1 MRSNII
7 ASHFKSLHSDVDIHF
22 VLSEQAPYKHDC
34 QFPVHLTPS
43 SPTNCTDE
51 VNQIIDK
58 LKPDIVIFDAAGR
71 GQQMKHAMNTGAK
84 VVFISQHPKKRAK
97 GLMLSRLPF
106 ITQHWIA
113 QPEFALPAL
122 SIWERVKLALYRKPL
137 PTYLG
142 CLYQQPSLTEEKT
155 TLASFGLVE
164 NDYVLLS
171 AGSGG
176 HTLDGQPASV
186 VFSDIAIKVS
196 RELKLKCIV
205 VLGSSFAGTVP
216 ANTASVYF
224 VKKLEN
230 NSFIALLANCR
241 FALLSGGGSL
251 LQGIAM
257 KKMVVTTSVA
267 KDQPA
272 RIRACE
278 KEQLVLSAEPNS
290 RDIYAAVQQILQSE
304 TNLALNNALTK
315 CSLTNGIGQ
324 TEKLLSGLL

>member
-113 QPEFALPAL
+113 QPEFAMPAL

-137 PTYLG
+137 PIYLG
-142 CLYQQPSLTEEKT
+142 CLYQQPSLTEEKR
-155 TLASFGLVE
+155 L
-164 NDYVLLS
+164 
-171 AGSGG
+171 
-176 HTLDGQPASV
+176 
-186 VFSDIAIKVS
+186 
-196 RELKLKCIV
+196 
-205 VLGSSFAGTVP
+205 
-216 ANTASVYF
+216 
-224 VKKLEN
+224 
-230 NSFIALLANCR
+230 
-241 FALLSGGGSL
+241 
-251 LQGIAM
+251 
-257 KKMVVTTSVA
+257 
-267 KDQPA
+267 
-272 RIRACE
+272 
-278 KEQLVLSAEPNS
+278 
-290 RDIYAAVQQILQSE
+290 
-304 TNLALNNALTK
+304 
-315 CSLTNGIGQ
+315 
-324 TEKLLSGLL
+324 